1 MIAGEA
7 SGDLHGAS
15 FLRALRELLP
25 GVHVM
30 GIGGPKLRA
39 AGLECIYPAEAMAL
53 VGLPSWAQLKT
64 IWTVFRRLLQILRE
78 NPPGLLIL
86 VDFPEF
92 NLLLAR
98 FAKRYGIPVFY
109 YISPQVWAWRQGR
122 VKVIKRVVDR
132 MAVIL
137 PFEVDFYR
145 RYGFEVTFVGH
156 PLLDVVRP
164 ALSQRTFFELTR
176 LDPGRPLVGL
186 FPGSRR
192 GEVLRHL
199 PLFLEAFSC
208 LKARIPELQGVLVR
222 AEGLPQGLTFPE
234 AHPDLR
240 VLKGYQ
246 YEVMRHAQAL
256 LLASGTVTL
265 EAAIVGTPMVV
276 AYKLPQLSYIL
287 AKHLIKVPYVSLVN
301 LLAQRPLVPELL
313 QKEATPENLAQALAV
328 FLQDEARAQEV
339 REGLAQVRKSLGTP
353 GAAWRAAELALDLL
367 RRRYPSPLNP
377 KCSAPTS

>member
-25 GVHVM
+25 GVHVT
-30 GIGGPKLRA
+30 GIGGPRLRA
-39 AGLECIYPAEAMAL
+39 AGLECLYPAEALAV
-53 VGLPSWAQLKT
+53 VGLPSRAQLRA
-64 IWTVFRRLLQILRE
+64 IWLVFRRLIRMLR
-78 NPPGLLIL
+78 NQPPRLLIL
-86 VDFPEF
+86 IDFPEF
-92 NLLLAR
+92 NLFLAR
-98 FAKRYGIPVFY
+98 FAKRYGVPVFY
-109 YISPQVWAWRQGR
+109 YISPQVWAWREGR
-122 VKVIKRVVDR
+122 VKLIKRVVDR

-145 RYGFEVTFVGH
+145 RHGFEVTFVGH

-164 ALSQRTFFELTR
+164 ALSRKTFFELTR
-176 LDPGRPLVGL
+176 LDPERPLIGI
-186 FPGSRR
+186 FPGSRP

-199 PLFLEAFSC
+199 PLFLEAFSR
-208 LKARIPELQGVLVR
+208 LQKRISGLQGVVVR
-222 AEGLPQGLTFPE
+222 AEGLPEGLPFPE

-246 YEVMRHAQAL
+246 YEVMQHAQAL

-276 AYKLPQLSYIL
+276 AYKLPQVSYFL

-313 QKEATPENLAQALAV
+313 QQEATAENLAKALSV
-328 FLQDEARAQEV
+328 YLQDEQKFREV
-339 REGLAQVRKSLGTP
+339 KQALAQVRQSLGTP

-367 RRRYPSPLNP
+367 RNRYT
-377 KCSAPTS
+377 SASIRPITT

>member
-25 GVHVM
+25 GVHVS

-39 AGLECIYPAEAMAL
+39 AGMECICSAEAL
-53 VGLPSWAQLKT
+53 SVVGLPSTDQLRRFWRIFNQLK
-64 IWTVFRRLLQILRE
+64 RRLKE

-86 VDFPEF
+86 IDFPEF

-98 FAKRYGIPVFY
+98 VAKRYGVPVFY
-109 YISPQVWAWRQGR
+109 YISPQIWAWREQR
-122 VKVIKRVVDR
+122 IKVIKRVVDS

-137 PFEVDFYR
+137 PFEVDFYHKH
-145 RYGFEVTFVGH
+145 GFEVTFVGH

-164 ALSQRTFFELTR
+164 ALSRETFFELTR
-176 LDPGRPLVGL
+176 LDPTRPLIGI

-199 PLFLEAFSC
+199 PLFLETFFR
-208 LKARIPELQGVLVR
+208 LKQQFPEIQGVIVR
-222 AEGLPQGLTFPE
+222 AEGLAPE
-234 AHPDLR
+234 LFFVEDSPDLK
-240 VLKGYQ
+240 VLRGYQ
-246 YEVMRHAQAL
+246 YEVMNHASAL

-276 AYKLPQLSYIL
+276 AYKLAPLSYFL
-287 AKHLIKVPYVSLVN
+287 AKHLVQVPYVSLVN
-301 LLAQRPLVPELL
+301 LLASKPLVPEIL
-313 QKEATPENLAQALAV
+313 QKEATPDRLAEALAIY
-328 FLQDEARAQEV
+328 LSDPLKV
-339 REGLAQVRKSLGTP
+339 RQLKAELTKVRRSLGNP
-353 GAAWRAAELALDLL
+353 GAAWRAAELALELL
-367 RRRYPSPLNP
+367 RKRCARSTA
-377 KCSAPTS
+377 SS